1 MGQSRNK
8 TGVDFEEKIC
18 KLNGWTKKSTSPRIN
33 WSGKGRSNWIKMK
46 EVNLDPSKF
55 KPNLD
60 VSKLEKYDAIDGNGN
75 KVEIKKYSSSDL
87 ISWTMYSE
95 PIFKV
100 STRSALKSVVSIF
113 GEGDHDT
120 SVKNY
125 NKFVEG
131 MIPNIGQD
139 ILESITKSNIGIQ
152 LEDKFIPQNELE
164 YRWNV
169 RKSWMGYNR
178 LSIEFR
184 IKQNYEKV

>member
-60 VSKLEKYDAIDGNGN
+60 GSKLEKYDAIDGNGN

>member
-18 KLNGWTKKSTSPRIN
+18 KLNGWTKKSTRPIIN

-46 EVNLDPSKF
+46 QVNLDPTKF
-55 KPNLD
+55 KANLD
-60 VSKLEKYDAIDGNGN
+60 TSKLDKYDAIDGDGN
-75 KVEIKKYSSSDL
+75 KIEIKKYFSSDL
-87 ISWTMYSE
+87 ISWKMYSE

-100 STRSALKSVVSIF
+100 STRPALKSVISIF
-113 GEGDHDT
+113 GEGDKDT

-131 MIPNIGQD
+131 MIPNIGQY

-152 LEDKFIPQNELE
+152 LEDKFIPQNDLE

-169 RKSWMGYNR
+169 RKGWLGYNR